1 MTPGFT
7 SQTDGFEDAPLE
19 GGTASDII
27 DEEELVKLREMKDL
41 KRQYRDLYSKL
52 RDCRSEMTYSQQAI
66 DSNKQRLVGEF
77 EEWYADTFAEEGTGV
92 SALEGMGSA
101 RGTMEHSKQTSGA
114 NSPQK
119 LVRDPEM
126 DEDLNEED
134 GEEREG
140 VDIDN
145 NALAYIRSRKNVLNL
160 AKARKNK

>member
-101 RGTMEHSKQTSGA
+101 RGTMEHSK
-114 NSPQK
+114 
-119 LVRDPEM
+119 
-126 DEDLNEED
+126 
-134 GEEREG
+134 
-140 VDIDN
+140 
-145 NALAYIRSRKNVLNL
+145 
-160 AKARKNK
+160 